1 MPPGKR
7 EDPMEKLARMMD
19 ERIAAAFEGQDRK
32 AKEEKDPWARLEGA
46 VSRAVEEAVNRRFDA
61 LSEQDKRRAG
71 KPKGDDDDGEDGETF
86 KLGILGM

>member
-1 MPPGKR
+1 MPAGKR

-32 AKEEKDPWARLEGA
+32 AKEEKDPWARLEGMIDRA
-46 VSRAVEEAVNRRFDA
+46 VSKHVAA
-61 LSEQDKRRAG
+61 LGEGAGEGKRRVG
-71 KPKGDDDDGEDGETF
+71 KPKGDDDEGEDGEPF

>member
-1 MPPGKR
+1 VTTGKR

-32 AKEEKDPWARLEGA
+32 AKEEKDPWARLEGMID
-46 VSRAVEEAVNRRFDA
+46 RAVAKHVAALGEDAEE
-61 LSEQDKRRAG
+61 SKRRVG
-71 KPKGDDDDGEDGETF
+71 KPKADDDEGEDGEPF